1 MIKYNLK
8 CENNHEFESW
18 FSDSNEF
25 DKLNKKKLLECIYC
39 SSNKIRK
46 SIMAPMVSGRQLK
59 QENGLSLLDKKLSNE
74 KKHLLKIR
82 EYIEKNFEFVGD
94 KLSQKVR
101 ESIKDEVVTMGQ
113 IKPLINLDQQTQE
126 RILLE
131 IINLNLSS
139 RDVEEKVR
147 LITSKDTEGS
157 EELLHYKD
165 LFEDKT
171 GSKAEIKKTKNK
183 YKVVL
188 NFMSEDALKNFIK
201 RID

>member
-1 MIKYNLK
+1 
-8 CENNHEFESW
+8 
-18 FSDSNEF
+18 
-25 DKLNKKKLLECIYC
+25 
-39 SSNKIRK
+39 
-46 SIMAPMVSGRQLK
+46 
-59 QENGLSLLDKKLSNE
+59 
-74 KKHLLKIR
+74 
-82 EYIEKNFEFVGD
+82 
-94 KLSQKVR
+94 
-101 ESIKDEVVTMGQ
+101 MGQ

-171 GSKAEIKKTKNK
+171 GSKVKINKSKKK
-183 YKVVL
+183 YKISL
-188 NFMSEDALKNFIK
+188 TFESKEKLDNFVN
-201 RID
+201 RIN